1 MIYKKIIKC
10 RICGSKKLRKVLDLG
25 NQSLTGKFPKTFK
38 KKIIKTPLSISIC
51 KKCKFVQLSHNFNNS
66 YLYNLE
72 YGYES
77 GINST
82 MKNHLSKIAKKVSII
97 KKLNENSVVIDIASN
112 DGTLLNSYKKN
123 IIKVGIDPILNK
135 YKTN

>member
-1 MIYKKIIKC
+1 MIYKKLISC
-10 RICGSKKLRKVLDLG
+10 RICGSKKLKKVLDLG
-25 NQSLTGKFPKTFK
+25 SQSLTGKFPKTFD
-38 KKIIKTPLSISIC
+38 KKITKTPLSISIC

-82 MKNHLSKIAKKVSII
+82 MKNHLSKIAKKVAV
-97 KKLNENSVVIDIASN
+97 L
-112 DGTLLNSYKKN
+112 KN
-123 IIKVGIDPILNK
+123 
-135 YKTN
+135 